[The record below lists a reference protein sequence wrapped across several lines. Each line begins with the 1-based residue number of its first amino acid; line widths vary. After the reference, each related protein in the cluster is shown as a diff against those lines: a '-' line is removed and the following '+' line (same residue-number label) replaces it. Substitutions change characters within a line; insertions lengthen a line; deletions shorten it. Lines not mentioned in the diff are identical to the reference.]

1 MPYFAIALS
10 FFQIKGGFV
19 GFSIGR
25 IENEYQYGEISGI
38 YVNNSRWFNVSLSR
52 DTSSN
57 ALTLNVNG
65 YRNQTFPRQPYV
77 FLGGEWK
84 FGSFGQATE
93 TAVTFEGCFSN
104 IKINNEILSLNTTN
118 QYGTLRILQGE
129 LNSGCEPPDFCRSNP
144 CPGES
149 SKCVNEWETFKCVA
163 IGGLSGGLGVG
174 AIAAIVF
181 FCILVI
187 VIIVAVI
194 AIKMRR
200 TRNELAAFSKKTKA
214 GIVQDNSRGSSSTD
228 SIPSRKTPS
237 RYSLDSG
244 VDIRNNTL
252 SPENHKKLAS
262 TNVIAL
268 GSPDEYKIVTSRHDS
283 GSDQRDT
290 GFTDSEPEFGV
301 DPANLT
307 ISSIPSKVHSSHVH
321 PPRPR
326 NRQSR
331 SERSHLNYNKKVP
344 FLINR
349 GYLNDTRRLSTST
362 TPSDEPENIEMQSF
376 SMDIE
381 DAEHYSIGDAS
392 LAGYSDSNAMRSSD
406 TDGMRYKP
414 YLERFSESGD
424 SEDGR
429 QLSNIA
435 DTFEAFEHA
444 ESSGESSDGGFTVS
458 EYDYE
463 RRPSY
468 DNVKIIPTVNRQP
481 LRTENSNSTKDQM
494 GLINTIIDECDNESS
509 VDDPRDTTPASLNW
523 DDVRNWGVEYN
534 NLRDTCLAIAQLRD
548 EDEDVETV

>member
-1 MPYFAIALS
+1 M
-10 FFQIKGGFV
+10 KGGFV

-25 IENEYQYGEISGI
+25 IGNEYQYGEMSGI
-38 YVNNSRWFNVSLSR
+38 YVNNGHWFNVSLTR
-52 DTSSN
+52 DTSNN
-57 ALTLNVNG
+57 ALALNVNG
-65 YRNQTFPRQPYV
+65 HRNQTFPRQPYV

-84 FGSFGQATE
+84 FGSFEQPAE
-93 TAVTFEGCFSN
+93 SAVTFEGCFSN
-104 IKINNEILSLNTTN
+104 IKINNEILSLNITN
-118 QYGTLRILQGE
+118 QYGTLTVLQGE

-144 CPGES
+144 CPEES

-163 IGGLSGGLGVG
+163 TGELSGGLGVG

-200 TRNELAAFSKKTKA
+200 TRNELATGYSKKTK
-214 GIVQDNSRGSSSTD
+214 VEQDNSKGSSSTD

-244 VDIRNNTL
+244 VDIRNTNTL
-252 SPENHKKLAS
+252 SPENHKKTNSAS

-268 GSPDEYKIVTSRHDS
+268 GSPDEYTIVTSRRDS
-283 GSDQRDT
+283 ESDQRDT
-290 GFTDSEPEFGV
+290 GFTDSESEFAV
-301 DPANLT
+301 DTHRENLT
-307 ISSIPSKVHSSHVH
+307 ISSIPSNVHSPHVYPSNVHSPRVH
-321 PPRPR
+321 PPRSR

-344 FLINR
+344 YLINR
-349 GYLNDTRRLSTST
+349 GYLNDTRRSSRST
-362 TPSDEPENIEMQSF
+362 TPSDEPENIEMQSY
-376 SMDIE
+376 SIDIE
-381 DAEHYSIGDAS
+381 DAEHYSIGDSS
-392 LAGYSDSNAMRSSD
+392 LAGYSELNYSNAMKSSD

-414 YLERFSESGD
+414 SLERFSESGD
-424 SEDGR
+424 SEDER
-429 QLSNIA
+429 HSSNIA
-435 DTFEAFEHA
+435 NTLEALEPA

-468 DNVKIIPTVNRQP
+468 S
-481 LRTENSNSTKDQM
+481 NSNKNQM
-494 GLINTIIDECDNESS
+494 GFINTIINECDNESS
-509 VDDPRDTTPASLNW
+509 VDDPHDTMPESLNW
-523 DDVRNWGVEYN
+523 NDVMNWGVEYS

-548 EDEDVETV
+548 EEEDVEI